1 MTMIPW
7 KTFKGRRKL
16 DLASLVVSEKL
27 VTYEAVV
34 AYFHDLHVEPPCLE
48 EYNNVSQKSAPV
60 DSTPKKP
67 AAKRTPKKPRASSG
81 SKAPTKVS
89 ENPGEMWQ
97 DGLEGS
103 YQTKKPAV
111 KKSTPARK
119 STSKTRKKS

>member
-16 DLASLVVSEKL
+16 DLASLVVTEKL
-27 VTYEAVV
+27 ATYEAVV
-34 AYFHDLHVEPPCLE
+34 AYFHGLHVTPPGLE
-48 EYNNVSQKSAPV
+48 EYNSVSQKSKPV
-60 DSTPKKP
+60 DSTAKNP
-67 AAKRTPKKPRASSG
+67 ASKSTVKKPRASSG
-81 SKAPTKVS
+81 AKVPAKGL

-103 YQTKKPAV
+103 YQTKKPAT
-111 KKSTPARK
+111 KKSTPTRK